1 MFLKKLVV
9 AAALVAAPPAM
20 TAVGLATP
28 AHAETTVNIGL
39 PFQLSPRYF
48 DPTEA
53 ANGTYFAMLYA
64 VHDALVKRDDQGS
77 RPSVAESVTPNDDL
91 TEFVYKLR
99 PGLTFHNGDPLTA
112 EDVKFSLEQYSGTSA
127 DAFKSRIVG
136 IDTPDD
142 LTVVV
147 RFDSS
152 WPDYTTLSGTTASA
166 FGWIVPKAYYE
177 SLGSEGF
184 MNAPVGLGPFKVE
197 SIDPGREVVLTR
209 FEDYH
214 GRRPKVDRI
223 VMQTGTDGAQSLARV
238 KTGEL
243 DVAYNMRGELGVA
256 AAAMPEVTLYEN
268 PTYTTFFL
276 KFFDAADPDSP
287 WSKTEVRQ
295 AVNLLLDRDAISMI
309 ETNGASPATQSIVP
323 AELPYGIE
331 LPIVTPNL
339 EEAKKL
345 LAAAGYPDGFDGG
358 KLVPIAPYW
367 RMSEAVTAM
376 LGAAGIKMEIQKMER
391 AVFYDLLAKKE
402 LKGVCVCADGTT
414 GNAST
419 RLGRHVYSKGV
430 HNYMAVPELDALY
443 EKQLGETDEAVR
455 AELLAELQQKVYDM
469 AYDAPIFNLAL
480 PAAIGPRVENAAFL
494 VPGNAYIAPYE
505 LLELKE

>member
-1 MFLKKLVV
+1 MFLKNLAV
-9 AAALVAAPPAM
+9 AAALFAAPAATVTLTSTLPAQ
-20 TAVGLATP
+20 ADS
-28 AHAETTVNIGL
+28 TVSIGL

-64 VHDALVKRDDQGS
+64 VHDALIRLDDRGS
-77 RPSVAESVTPNDDL
+77 IPSLAESVTPNDDL
-91 TEFVYKLR
+91 TEFTYKLR
-99 PGLTFHNGDPLTA
+99 PGLTFHNGDPLTSA
-112 EDVKFSLEQYSGTSA
+112 DVKFSLEHYTGTSA
-127 DAFKSRIVG
+127 DAFKDRITE
-136 IDTPDD
+136 IATPDD
-142 LTVVV
+142 LTVIV
-147 RFDSS
+147 RLNAP

-166 FGWIVPKAYYE
+166 FGWIVPKDYYE
-177 SLGSEGF
+177 SVGAEGF
-184 MNAPVGLGPFKVE
+184 ANAPVGLGPFKVE
-197 SIDPGREVVLTR
+197 SIDPGREVVMTR

-214 GRRPKVDRI
+214 GRQPKVDRI

-256 AAAMPEVTLYEN
+256 AQNMPGVTLYEN

-276 KFFDAADPDSP
+276 KFLDAADPESP
-287 WSKTEVRQ
+287 WSKVEVRQ
-295 AVNLLLDRDAISMI
+295 AVNLLLDREAISMI
-309 ETNGASPATQSIVP
+309 ETNGASPAVQSIVP
-323 AELPYGIE
+323 PKLPFAVE
-331 LPIVTPNL
+331 MPIDTPNV
-339 EEAKKL
+339 EEAKRL
-345 LAAAGYPDGFDGG
+345 LAEAGYPDGFDGG

-367 RMSEAVTAM
+367 RMAEAVTAM
-376 LGAAGIKMEIQKMER
+376 LDAGGIKLEIQKMER
-391 AVFYDLLAKKE
+391 AVFFDLLAKKE
-402 LKGVCVCADGTT
+402 LEGVCLCADGTT

-419 RLGRHVYSKGV
+419 RLGRHVYSGGV

-443 EKQLGETDEAVR
+443 EAQLVETDEGVR

-480 PAAIGPRVENAAFL
+480 PAAIGPRVANAAFL

-505 LLELKE
+505 LLELK